1 MKYRSD
7 IIMKILIS
15 IAKKNLAGE
24 HKLYELFH
32 YYVALAQD
40 KSIK

>member
-7 IIMKILIS
+7 IIMTILVS
-15 IAKKNLAGE
+15 IVKKNIAGE
-24 HKLYELFH
+24 HKFYELFH
-32 YYVALAQD
+32 YYVALAPD